1 MSSGEYRAAVLSRC
15 KPSSRTCHAI
25 RSIHSWSS
33 AGPAFAYMYGTRQ
46 KRAPAMEVSED
57 HQPNIGLRG
66 KGPTYTTHGQRA
78 GSTY

>member
-46 KRAPAMEVSED
+46 NRAPAMDVSED
-57 HQPNIGLRG
+57 RQPAVRSRG
-66 KGPTYTTHGQRA
+66 ILTYTKHGQRA